1 MKQEWRKSEKAL
13 YLPKAKAEKL
23 TVPALKF
30 ITIKGEGNPNDSK
43 FAEYI
48 AVLYSLSYAI
58 KMALKKPI
66 SLRKAIRIIPF
77 THLKE
82 FGILMK
88 KPRRI
93 TMATSTKMIWYL
105 PL

>member
-1 MKQEWRKSEKAL
+1 MKQEWRKSEKAF
-13 YLPKAKAEKL
+13 YLPKVKPEKV

-58 KMALKKPI
+58 KMTLKK
-66 SLRKAIRIIPF
+66 
-77 THLKE
+77 TN
-82 FGILMK
+82 
-88 KPRRI
+88 KPPEG
-93 TMATSTKMIWYL
+93 YQD
-105 PL
+105 